1 MSNIRGYGYAAMA
14 IPQRKVGMAY
24 ETDDVNITDRHKYLR
39 VTPRSSEVMMWVV
52 PGNEITYDIESN
64 TDWNIT

>member
-1 MSNIRGYGYAAMA
+1 MSNIIGYGYAAMA
-14 IPQRKVGMAY
+14 IPQRKVGIAY

-39 VTPRSSEVMMWVV
+39 VTPRSSEVIIWAV